1 MVIYSLELAPQR
13 LRGVLAR
20 FCLEIRS
27 GLFVGRL
34 DGRMREQ
41 LWEKV
46 LQLATKRTRA
56 VMIWREP
63 TEQGYAFR
71 TYGKDRRQPIIVD
84 GIWLV
89 AMEPEQPAMRSG
101 ESYPPTATT

>member
-1 MVIYSLELAPQR
+1 MVVFNVESAPQR
-13 LRGVLAR
+13 LRGLLSR
-20 FCLEIRS
+20 WCLEVRA

-34 DGRMREQ
+34 DQKMREL
-41 LWEKV
+41 LWEKITD
-46 LQLATKRTRA
+46 LATVDTRA

-71 TYGKDRRQPIIVD
+71 THGKDRREPVVVD

-89 AMEPEQPAMRSG
+89 MYHS
-101 ESYPPTATT
+101 ESASLH

>member
-1 MVIYSLELAPQR
+1 MVVINLESAPQR
-13 LRGVLAR
+13 LRGMLSR
-20 FCLEIRS
+20 YCLEVRA

-41 LWEKV
+41 VWEKIET
-46 LQLATKRTRA
+46 LAAIDTRA

-71 TYGKDRRQPIIVD
+71 THGRDRREPVQVD

-89 AMEPEQPAMRSG
+89 QVKPEEMVRQ
-101 ESYPPTATT
+101 E

>member
-1 MVIYSLELAPQR
+1 MVVYALDNAPQK
-13 LRGVLAR
+13 LRGMISR
-20 FCLEIRS
+20 FCLEVRA

-34 DGRMREQ
+34 DGRMREL

-46 LQLATKRTRA
+46 LTLAVPDTRA

-63 TEQGYAFR
+63 NEQGYAFR
-71 TYGKDRRQPIIVD
+71 THGTDRRLPIIVD

-89 AMEPEQPAMRSG
+89 TT
-101 ESYPPTATT
+101 PPSLAKETTATD